1 MEQVEKTQKT
11 TATRSQP
18 LAVTM
23 RDTLYTISVVVPA
36 YNEAACLPQ
45 LLKMLSV
52 TLKEY
57 PAFEIIV
64 VDDGS
69 SDGTSALLEE
79 AAAAN
84 ACVQFVSLS
93 RNFGHQA
100 ALRAGLA
107 YASGDAVISMDAD
120 LQHPIELLDS
130 MIQIWR
136 QGYDVVTT
144 TRIDA
149 QTNSLA
155 KRLASRAYY
164 WLLNF
169 LSDTKVE
176 PGSADFRLLDRKVVD
191 TINGLQ
197 ESEIFFRNL
206 VPWLGFRSTQVAYVP
221 NPRAAG
227 ASKYKVRKMIS
238 LAVSGIV
245 SSSIRPLRFAMF
257 LASIIAIGI
266 AIYACYTIFEYF
278 AYGDLVPGWAT
289 VVVAVCVIGAL
300 QLTVLGVIGEYL
312 GRVLRQTRGRP
323 SYIVTK
329 TSFGAQTN
337 RSR

>member
-1 MEQVEKTQKT
+1 
-11 TATRSQP
+11 
-18 LAVTM
+18 
-23 RDTLYTISVVVPA
+23 
-36 YNEAACLPQ
+36 
-45 LLKMLSV
+45 MLSA

-69 SDGTSALLEE
+69 SDGTLALLEE
-79 AAAAN
+79 AAATN
-84 ACVQFVSLS
+84 ACVQFISLS

-120 LQHPIELLDS
+120 LQHPIELLDRL
-130 MIQIWR
+130 IQIWR

-149 QTNSLA
+149 QTYSIA
-155 KRLASRAYY
+155 KRSASRAYY

-191 TINGLQ
+191 TINGLE

-206 VPWLGFRSTQVAYVP
+206 VPWLGFRSTQVEYVP
-221 NPRAAG
+221 NARAG
-227 ASKYKVRKMIS
+227 GTSKYKVRKMIS
-238 LAVSGIV
+238 LAISGIV
-245 SSSIRPLRFAMF
+245 SSSIRPLRFAVF
-257 LASIIAIGI
+257 LASIIATGI
-266 AIYACYTIFEYF
+266 VIYACYTIFEYF

-300 QLTVLGVIGEYL
+300 QLFVLGVIGEYL

-329 TSFGAQTN
+329 TSFAAQTN
-337 RSR
+337 RGR